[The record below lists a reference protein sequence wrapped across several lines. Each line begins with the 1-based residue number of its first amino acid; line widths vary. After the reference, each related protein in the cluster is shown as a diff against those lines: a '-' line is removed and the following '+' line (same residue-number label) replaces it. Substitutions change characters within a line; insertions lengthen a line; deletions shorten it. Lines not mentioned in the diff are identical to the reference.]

1 MGLVFM
7 VLGAILAILVAVG
20 SAENI
25 RLNRIF
31 IADCVG
37 RGGFAAGVLGAFIK
51 AFSEPLQNIVRLP
64 ESLTLWMCVILILI
78 STVIMMLTEIHEVLL
93 EIRYK

>member
-1 MGLVFM
+1 MDWFAMFILAC
-7 VLGAILAILVAVG
+7 GAILVMVGVADV
-20 SAENI
+20 
-25 RLNRIF
+25 RHRIF

-37 RGGFAAGVLGAFIK
+37 RGGFVIGVIGIGIK
-51 AFSEPLQNIVRLP
+51 FLSVPLQNIIRLP